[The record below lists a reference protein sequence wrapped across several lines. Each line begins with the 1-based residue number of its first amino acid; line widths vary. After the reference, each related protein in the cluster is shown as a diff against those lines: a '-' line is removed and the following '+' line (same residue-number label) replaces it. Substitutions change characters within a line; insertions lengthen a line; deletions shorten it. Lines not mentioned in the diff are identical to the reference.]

1 VSNFEH
7 ILISFNI
14 IWLLFACSMLNLY
27 STLVQKLHNLWVSIQ
42 TIKVIYLL
50 KLKYYNINSRINEQN
65 TCKFNTI

>member
-1 VSNFEH
+1 M
-7 ILISFNI
+7 
-14 IWLLFACSMLNLY
+14 LFACSMLNLY